1 MSKRQ
6 GTLGMLISLVVV
18 GLVLVTTSGCDS
30 AGAGGGG
37 GEVWDYVSPSLVS
50 ASIAGGAESGSI
62 NVSRL
67 SPASSDM
74 DTFYQDAWYEYA
86 EFIVVPEIAYNYNG
100 RFARG
105 SGMMQELAPILSDTT
120 FSRYSWAESN
130 VLGMYRMLEAEEGD
144 RRLHMNETGT
154 HYMYISNDSDAT
166 EWLEVEETSAY
177 KRSIWLQ
184 EFAYDSIDMI
194 EIVEFDDYV
203 FTKSIRFHGRFED
216 DGSEKDSFPVQ
227 VFGGIHRT
235 DDPEQQ
241 ILGVMK
247 RCLVNTTTSPWTITE
262 TVSDRAVAAFDLSH
276 LMIRPTVA
284 ELSSTPFQFPYEQ
297 FSTYELA
304 GSDGSE
310 HWSAYNE
317 TQDGSGD
324 PVGPQAGETFA
335 ASEFVTP
342 TSVLDFLNSGVT
354 PIDVVTINILGI
366 ELDQIGSSGILDL
379 PDWQRSDVTV
389 NMGP

>member
-6 GTLGMLISLVVV
+6 GTLGMLISLVIV

-37 GEVWDYVSPSLVS
+37 EVWDYVSPSLIS

-62 NVSRL
+62 NVSHL
-67 SPASSDM
+67 SPASSD

-86 EFIVVPEIAYNYNG
+86 EFIVVPEVASNYNG
-100 RFARG
+100 RFG
-105 SGMMQELAPILSDTT
+105 SDSGLMQALAPILSDTT
-120 FSRYSWAESN
+120 FSRYSWTESN
-130 VLGMYRMLEAEEGD
+130 VPGMYRMLEEGD
-144 RRLHMNETGT
+144 QRLHMNETGS
-154 HYMYISNDSDAT
+154 HYMYITSDSDTT

-177 KRSIWLQ
+177 KRTIYLQ

-203 FTKSIRFHGRFED
+203 FTRSIRFFDRYKD
-216 DGSEKDSFPVQ
+216 DGSVEDSFPIQ

-241 ILGVMK
+241 ILGVIK
-247 RCLVNTTTSPWTITE
+247 RCMVNTTTTPWTITE

-284 ELSSTPFQFPYEQ
+284 ELPSTPFDFPYNQ

-304 GSDGSE
+304 GSDGIE
-310 HWSAYNE
+310 HWRAYDE
-317 TQDGSGD
+317 PQVVDGD
-324 PVGPQAGETFA
+324 PVGPQAGETFV
-335 ASEFVTP
+335 ASEFVTLD
-342 TSVLDFLNSGVT
+342 SVLAFLNSGVR
-354 PIDVVTINILGI
+354 PSDVVEIDILGI
-366 ELDQIGSSGILDL
+366 DLDLIGSSGILDL

-389 NMGP
+389 NMGS